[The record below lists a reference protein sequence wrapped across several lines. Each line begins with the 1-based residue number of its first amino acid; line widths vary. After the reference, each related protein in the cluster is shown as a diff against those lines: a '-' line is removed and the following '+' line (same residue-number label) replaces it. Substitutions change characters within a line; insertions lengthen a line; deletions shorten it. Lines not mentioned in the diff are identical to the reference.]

1 MRTYRQVTTEER
13 YIISHLRSQGKGQ
26 AEIAREV
33 GRDRSTIWREFR
45 RNSSDEGVYRPSKAV
60 EKTHGRRV
68 RSRKKP
74 QFTEEQFALVERLL
88 LKKWSPDQISKEL
101 RINGQLSISYETI
114 YRYIWKDKILGGELH
129 KSLRQSTKKRR
140 KRYGAYD
147 SRGIMAGKRSID
159 ERPRSA
165 ENRSR
170 KGHYEIDT
178 MMGRGSKHCVLT
190 MVDRKTGY
198 VIIRKLGSRT
208 TEEVN
213 AQLLKTIECE
223 KIKVR
228 TITADN
234 GTEFH
239 QFRQVEQ
246 QTPVRFYFARPYHSW
261 ERGTNENTNGLIR
274 QYLPKTMPMT
284 GLTQSA
290 CDEIANELNERPRKR
305 YGYKTPNELHFR

>member
-1 MRTYRQVTTEER
+1 MRRYQQITTEER

-26 AEIAREV
+26 SEIATEL
-33 GRDRSTIWREFR
+33 GRDRSTIWREIT
-45 RNSSDEGVYRPSKAV
+45 RNRSACNVYRPSKAV
-60 EKTHGRRV
+60 EKTNGRRV

-74 QFTEEQFALVERLL
+74 QYTEEQFALVERLL

-101 RINGQLSISYETI
+101 RMKGLLNISYETI

-129 KSLRQSTKKRR
+129 KYLRQSTKKRR
-140 KRYGAYD
+140 KRYGSYD

-178 MMGRGSKHCVLT
+178 MMGRGSKHCILT

-198 VIIRKLGSRT
+198 VIIRKLRSRT
-208 TEEVN
+208 TDEVN
-213 AQLLKTIECE
+213 TELLKTISGERV
-223 KIKVR
+223 KIR

-239 QFRQVEQ
+239 QYSAVEQ

-261 ERGTNENTNGLIR
+261 ERGSIENINGLIR

-290 CDEIANELNERPRKR
+290 CDEIASELNERPRKR
-305 YGYKTPNELHFR
+305 YGYRTPNELHFR